1 MRNVTART
9 VLLSGG
15 STLVLAATIGP
26 VLAEQAHT
34 RAHTEITKSAHYARH
49 WQLHR
54 TYAASRE
61 RVRSPGYARVTIDV
75 SILGLGPAT
84 KPTCYLIV
92 S

>member
-9 VLLSGG
+9 VLLSVVSTGTG
-15 STLVLAATIGP
+15 SYTGLMRLRASESDRP
-26 VLAEQAHT
+26 DT
-34 RAHTEITKSAHYARH
+34 RAF
-49 WQLHR
+49 
-54 TYAASRE
+54 
-61 RVRSPGYARVTIDV
+61 TIDV